1 MNKKY
6 WFKNKDYGL
15 GWTPANVAGWIVL
28 AVHGLAIVAVGF
40 YAEYSGVL
48 YTEPQKFFMLVGAI
62 FFLLLVICRKTGEP
76 LKWQWGQNQSKK
88 FHKK

>member
-48 YTEPQKFFMLVGAI
+48 DTEPQKFFM
-62 FFLLLVICRKTGEP
+62 
-76 LKWQWGQNQSKK
+76 
-88 FHKK
+88 